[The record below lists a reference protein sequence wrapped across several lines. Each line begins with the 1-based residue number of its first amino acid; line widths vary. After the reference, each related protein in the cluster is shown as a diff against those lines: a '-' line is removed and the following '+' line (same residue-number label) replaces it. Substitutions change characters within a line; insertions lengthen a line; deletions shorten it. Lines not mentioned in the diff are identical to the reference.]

1 MPLSGTY
8 LIVRVSVLHVWEHS
22 AYVLR
27 PAVLQHTAIVA
38 ISECELWQ
46 AHVPA
51 AVEQTISP
59 PMSSVTL
66 FASLGRG
73 CSAASSPGRASSV
86 ASTTAFGGAA
96 GCRFAA
102 AKARNVLACCRCWC
116 AGAVCRSSGIA
127 HHVMSIRCSILLRR
141 GEHVT
146 MRTRVPH
153 PPRRQG
159 AMLMP
164 CHRRHLRDASW
175 WQPSTQRRTRVQVH
189 GGQPVLH
196 PLCGPAVHAAAD
208 DPLQS
213 STSYLRSWP

>member
-1 MPLSGTY
+1 M
-8 LIVRVSVLHVWEHS
+8 
-22 AYVLR
+22 
-27 PAVLQHTAIVA
+27 
-38 ISECELWQ
+38 
-46 AHVPA
+46 PA

-102 AKARNVLACCRCWC
+102 AKARNALACCRCWC
-116 AGAVCRSSGIA
+116 AGAVCRSSGVA
-127 HHVMSIRCSILLRR
+127 HHVMSIRCSTLLRR
-141 GEHVT
+141 GDHVT
-146 MRTRVPH
+146 MHTRVPH
-153 PPRRQG
+153 LPRRQG
-159 AMLMP
+159 ATLMQ

-196 PLCGPAVHAAAD
+196 PLCSPAVHAAAD
-208 DPLQS
+208 KPLQN
-213 STSYLRSWP
+213 STS